1 MGVRLV
7 NILSALLLIFLYSC
21 SDEKISSGISS
32 GDVVSARL
40 SLLGTSA
47 EETDAVENVSAYRF
61 DDGILK
67 EVFDT
72 LEPGTDGIVSLKPS
86 VMSGNVYF
94 LVNAGEVLAG
104 RGFETGVTSES
115 DFQAMTAGADEM
127 VSGGMFLSGMS
138 TISRQTSSVAVAM
151 KRSVARIDISSPIN
165 NLSVNSVKV
174 KNVCPKG
181 YVLDGG
187 NGGEIPQPVD
197 MVKDYADSPLT
208 ASAETLFYLPHQ
220 EGNNFEVEIMVTS
233 SGSWHRLKTVLP
245 DISRNKVY
253 TLKVYADGEDFRVKV
268 VEASWQEG
276 DGTTSDG
283 LRNAFVDV
291 DNSVLSDGIRVNETR
306 DSVFIP
312 SWETNFSLAI
322 SGELGSTV
330 NVDGLVKGVDVT
342 VSRSGNLDN
351 VCSLNV
357 NSSNKMIGSVDGY
370 MYVKVH
376 NGDALRGRVVLVFL
390 ANPVKMQGQ
399 LSFDGNYVCDF
410 GRYID
415 GELAVLN
422 VPDDKVIRLEFD
434 ENSPEWM
441 KLEETADGTYRI
453 LGGWR
458 PNDADADGRTQEG
471 RIVISDVS
479 GMHNETYTVKRQNW
493 GLPVVNINGTW
504 WCKYNLRGN
513 VKDFT
518 DQILVSNDPARGGS
532 IADYLAECT
541 DDEYLNVLGDQYQ
554 AGNRDGLKLKNDG
567 TGFLFDGYSTKTD
580 NFGTLNPGYMAPDGY
595 EIPDYNDYRFFTW
608 GTDCNLGYFN
618 PGAFN
623 NGLGQRLNFSVVE
636 REATFLGY
644 DYGNVTFYDFEYG
657 GEHLVLCGLGHQWSE
672 TGISKKMILFATYG
686 NSGSTWLIEG
696 YSKSDGRGNWFKFA
710 ASNAVKTRTIRC
722 VKSPVEYIY

>member
-1 MGVRLV
+1 MRVRLV

-21 SDEKISSGISS
+21 SDERISSGNPS
-32 GDVVSARL
+32 GDVVTARL

-67 EVFDT
+67 EVFDV

-94 LVNAGEVLAG
+94 MVNAGDVLAA
-104 RGFETGVTSES
+104 RNFEIDVTSES

-138 TISRQTSSVAVAM
+138 AISRQTSSVAVAM
-151 KRSVARIDISSPIN
+151 KRSVARIDISSPIK
-165 NLSVNSVKV
+165 NLEVNSVKV
-174 KNVCPKG
+174 KNVCPEG
-181 YVLDGG
+181 YVIEGG
-187 NGGEIPQPVD
+187 NGGDIPQPID

-208 ASAETLFYLPHQ
+208 SAEETLFYLPHQ
-220 EGNNFEVEIMVTS
+220 EGKNFEVEIMVTS
-233 SGSWHRLKTVLP
+233 SGSWHRLRTVLP

-268 VEASWQEG
+268 LEASWLEG
-276 DGTTSDG
+276 NGTTSDG
-283 LRNAFVDV
+283 LTNALVDIE
-291 DNSVLSDGIRVNETR
+291 NSLLDDGVRVNETR

-322 SGELGSTV
+322 SGEAGSTV
-330 NVDGLVKGVDVT
+330 SVDGLVNGVDIT
-342 VSRSGNLDN
+342 VSRTVNLDN
-351 VCSLNV
+351 LCSLNV
-357 NSSNKMIGSVDGY
+357 SSSNKMIGSVEGY
-370 MYVKVH
+370 MYVNVH
-376 NGDALRGRVVLVFL
+376 NGDALRGRVVLVFW

-399 LSFDGNYVCDF
+399 LNFDDNYVCDF

-422 VPDDKVIRLEFD
+422 VPDDMVIRLEFD
-434 ENSPEWM
+434 DNLPEWM
-441 KLEETADGTYRI
+441 KLEETAEGKYRI

-458 PNDADADGRTQEG
+458 PNDADADGRIQEA

-479 GMHNETYTVKRQNW
+479 GMHNEVYTVRRQNW

-513 VKDFT
+513 VKEFA
-518 DQILVSNDPARGGS
+518 DQILVSNDPASGGS
-532 IADYLAECT
+532 VADYMAGCT
-541 DDEYLNVLGDQYQ
+541 DDEFLNVLGDQYQ
-554 AGNRDGLKLKNDG
+554 AGNRDALKLKNDG
-567 TGFLFDGYSTKTD
+567 TGFLFEGYSTKTD
-580 NFGTLNPGYMAPDGY
+580 NFGTLDPHYMAPDGY
-595 EIPDYNDYRFFTW
+595 EIPDYDDYRFFNW
-608 GTDCNLGYFN
+608 GNNSNLGYYN
-618 PGAFN
+618 PGVFN

-636 REATFLGY
+636 REATFLGHE
-644 DYGNVTFYDFEYG
+644 YGNITFYDFEYG

-672 TGISKKMILFATYG
+672 TSIAKKMIQFATYG

-696 YSKSDGRGNWFKFA
+696 YSKSEGKGNWFKFT
-710 ASNAVKTRTIRC
+710 ASNAQKTRTIRC
-722 VKSPVEYIY
+722 VKTPVEYIY

>member
-1 MGVRLV
+1 MRVRLV

-21 SDEKISSGISS
+21 NDGSIPSGISS
-32 GDVVSARL
+32 GDVLAARL
-40 SLLGTSA
+40 SLLSTSA
-47 EETDAVENVSAYRF
+47 AATDAVENVSAYRF
-61 DDGILK
+61 DGGILK

-72 LEPGTDGIVSLKPS
+72 LETGTDGVVSLKPS
-86 VMSGNVYF
+86 AMSGNVYF
-94 LVNAGEVLAG
+94 MVNAGEVLAG
-104 RGFETGVTSES
+104 RGFEVGVTSES
-115 DFQAMTAGADEM
+115 DFQAMTAGTDEM
-127 VSGGMFLSGMS
+127 VSGGMFLSGMAS
-138 TISRQTSSVAVAM
+138 ISPQISSVAVAM

-165 NLSVNSVKV
+165 NLAVNSVKV

-181 YVLDGG
+181 YVVEGG
-187 NGGEIPQPVD
+187 NGGDIPQPVD
-197 MVKDYADSPLT
+197 MVKDYADSPLM
-208 ASAETLFYLPHQ
+208 AAEETLFYLPHQ
-220 EGNNFEVEIMVTS
+220 EDNNFEVEIMVTS
-233 SGSWHRLKTVLP
+233 SGSWHRLRTVLP

-253 TLKVYADGEDFRVKV
+253 TLKVYGDGEDFSVKV
-268 VEASWQEG
+268 VEGSWLEG

-283 LRNAFVDV
+283 LTNALVDV
-291 DNSVLSDGIRVNETR
+291 ENSVLDDGVRVNEAR

-312 SWETNFSLAI
+312 SWETNFRIAI
-322 SGELGSTV
+322 SGEEGSNV

-351 VCSLNV
+351 LCSLNV
-357 NSSNKMIGSVDGY
+357 NSSNKMIGGTDGY
-370 MYVKVH
+370 MYVNVQ

-399 LSFDGNYVCDF
+399 LDFDDNYVCDF

-434 ENSPEWM
+434 ESSPEWM
-441 KLEETADGTYRI
+441 KLEKTAEGTYRI

-458 PNDADADGRTQEG
+458 PNDADADGRIQEC
-471 RIVISDVS
+471 RILISDVS
-479 GMHNETYTVKRQNW
+479 GMHNEIYTVRRQNW

-513 VKDFT
+513 VKEFT
-518 DQILVSNDPARGGS
+518 DQILISNDPARGGS
-532 IADYLAECT
+532 VADYLAQCT
-541 DDEYLNVLGDQYQ
+541 DDEFLNVLGDQYQ

-567 TGFLFDGYSTKTD
+567 TGFLFEGYSSKTD
-580 NFGTLNPGYMAPDGY
+580 NFGTLSPGYMAPDGY
-595 EIPDYNDYRFFTW
+595 EIPDYDDYRFFNW
-608 GTDCNLGYFN
+608 GNNSNLGYHN
-618 PGAFN
+618 PGVFN

-644 DYGNVTFYDFEYG
+644 EYGNVTFYDFEYE
-657 GEHLVLCGLGHQWSE
+657 GEHLVLFGLGHQWSE
-672 TGISKKMILFATYG
+672 TGISKKMIQYATYG

-696 YSKSDGRGNWFKFA
+696 YSKTEGRGNWFKYA

-722 VKSPVEYIY
+722 VKTPVEYIY

>member
-1 MGVRLV
+1 M
-7 NILSALLLIFLYSC
+7 
-21 SDEKISSGISS
+21 
-32 GDVVSARL
+32 SARL

-94 LVNAGEVLAG
+94 MVNAGEVLAG

-165 NLSVNSVKV
+165 NLAVNSVKV
-174 KNVCPKG
+174 KNVCPEG

-187 NGGEIPQPVD
+187 NSGDIPQPVD

-208 ASAETLFYLPHQ
+208 AAEEILFYLPHQ
-220 EGNNFEVEIMVTS
+220 EGKNFEVEIMVTS
-233 SGSWHRLKTVLP
+233 SGSWHRLRTVLP

-253 TLKVYADGEDFRVKV
+253 TLKVYGDGEDFRVKV
-268 VEASWQEG
+268 VEGLWLEG

-283 LRNAFVDV
+283 LTNALVDV
-291 DNSVLSDGIRVNETR
+291 ENSLLDDGVRVNETR

-312 SWETNFSLAI
+312 SWETNFRIAI
-322 SGELGSTV
+322 SGEEGSTV
-330 NVDGLVKGVDVT
+330 NVEGLVNGVDVT

-357 NSSNKMIGSVDGY
+357 RSSNKMIGSVDGY
-370 MYVKVH
+370 MYVNVH

-399 LSFDGNYVCDF
+399 LNFDDNYVCDF

-453 LGGWR
+453 
-458 PNDADADGRTQEG
+458 
-471 RIVISDVS
+471 
-479 GMHNETYTVKRQNW
+479 VKRQNW

-513 VKDFT
+513 VKEFT
-518 DQILVSNDPARGGS
+518 DQILISNDPARGGS
-532 IADYLAECT
+532 VADYLTECT
-541 DDEYLNVLGDQYQ
+541 DDEFLSVLGDQYQ
-554 AGNRDGLKLKNDG
+554 AGNRDGLKLKNDS

-580 NFGTLNPGYMAPDGY
+580 NFGTLNPSYMAPDGY
-595 EIPDYNDYRFFTW
+595 EIPDYDDYRFFNW
-608 GTDCNLGYFN
+608 GNNCNLGYYN

-636 REATFLGY
+636 REAMFLGY
-644 DYGNVTFYDFEYG
+644 EYGNVTFYDFEYE

-672 TGISKKMILFATYG
+672 TGISKKMIQFATYG

>member
-86 VMSGNVYF
+86 AMSGNVYF
-94 LVNAGEVLAG
+94 MINSGNLVSG
-104 RGFETGVTSES
+104 RGFEIGVTSEA
-115 DFQAMTAGADEM
+115 DFQAMIAGADEM

-138 TISRQTSSVAVAM
+138 TISRQTSSVAVVM

-174 KNVCPKG
+174 KNVCPEG
-181 YVLDGG
+181 YVIEGGSGG
-187 NGGEIPQPVD
+187 NIPQPVD
-197 MVKDYADSPLT
+197 MVKDYADNPLT
-208 ASAETLFYLPHQ
+208 AAEETLFYLPHQ

-268 VEASWQEG
+268 VEASWLEG

-312 SWETNFSLAI
+312 SWETNFSLAM
-322 SGELGSTV
+322 SGEAGSTV
-330 NVDGLVKGVDVT
+330 SVDGLVKGVDVT

-351 VCSLNV
+351 LCSLNV
-357 NSSNKMIGSVDGY
+357 SSSNKIIGSVDGY
-370 MYVKVH
+370 MYVNVH

-399 LSFDGNYVCDF
+399 LNFD
-410 GRYID
+410 
-415 GELAVLN
+415 
-422 VPDDKVIRLEFD
+422 
-434 ENSPEWM
+434 
-441 KLEETADGTYRI
+441 
-453 LGGWR
+453 
-458 PNDADADGRTQEG
+458 
-471 RIVISDVS
+471 
-479 GMHNETYTVKRQNW
+479 
-493 GLPVVNINGTW
+493 
-504 WCKYNLRGN
+504 LR
-513 VKDFT
+513 F
-518 DQILVSNDPARGGS
+518 
-532 IADYLAECT
+532 
-541 DDEYLNVLGDQYQ
+541 
-554 AGNRDGLKLKNDG
+554 
-567 TGFLFDGYSTKTD
+567 
-580 NFGTLNPGYMAPDGY
+580 
-595 EIPDYNDYRFFTW
+595 
-608 GTDCNLGYFN
+608 
-618 PGAFN
+618 
-623 NGLGQRLNFSVVE
+623 
-636 REATFLGY
+636 
-644 DYGNVTFYDFEYG
+644 
-657 GEHLVLCGLGHQWSE
+657 
-672 TGISKKMILFATYG
+672 
-686 NSGSTWLIEG
+686 
-696 YSKSDGRGNWFKFA
+696 
-710 ASNAVKTRTIRC
+710 RTIYRR
-722 VKSPVEYIY
+722 

>member
-21 SDEKISSGISS
+21 SDDNMSSVNSS
-32 GDVVSARL
+32 SDVVVAKL
-40 SLLGTSA
+40 SSLSTSVA
-47 EETDAVENVSAYRF
+47 ETDAVENVSAYRF
-61 DDGILK
+61 DGGMLT

-72 LEPGTDGIVSLKPS
+72 LEPGADGVVSLKPS
-86 VMSGNVYF
+86 AMRGNVYF
-94 LVNAGEVLAG
+94 MVNAGNIVSG
-104 RGFETGVTSES
+104 RGFEVGVTSES
-115 DFQAMTAGADEM
+115 DFKAMTAGTDEM
-127 VSGGMFLSGMS
+127 VSGGMFLSGMAP
-138 TISRQTSSVAVAM
+138 ISPQTSSVAVAM

-174 KNVCPKG
+174 KNVCPEG
-181 YVLDGG
+181 YVIEEG
-187 NGGEIPQPVD
+187 NGGDIPQPVD

-208 ASAETLFYLPHQ
+208 AAEETLFYLPHQ
-220 EGNNFEVEIMVTS
+220 EGKNFEVEIMVTS
-233 SGSWHRLKTVLP
+233 SGSWHRLRTVLP

-253 TLKVYADGEDFRVKV
+253 TLKVYGDGEDLSVKV
-268 VEASWQEG
+268 VEGSWLEG
-276 DGTTSDG
+276 NGTTSDG

-342 VSRSGNLDN
+342 VSRSENINLYN
-351 VCSLNV
+351 LNV
-357 NSSNKMIGSVDGY
+357 NSSNKMIGSTDGY
-370 MYVKVH
+370 MYVNVQ
-376 NGDALRGRVVLVFL
+376 NGGVLRGRVVLVFL

-399 LSFDGNYVCDF
+399 LDFDDNYVCDF

-415 GELAVLN
+415 GELAVLS
-422 VPDDKVIRLEFD
+422 VPDDKIIRLEFD
-434 ENSPEWM
+434 DNSPEWM
-441 KLEETADGTYRI
+441 KLEETEDGTYRI
-453 LGGWR
+453 WGGWR
-458 PNDADADGRTQEG
+458 PNDAEADGRIQEG
-471 RIVISDVS
+471 RILISDVS
-479 GMHNETYTVKRQNW
+479 GVHNEIYTVRRQNW

-513 VKDFT
+513 VKEFT

-532 IADYLAECT
+532 VADYLAECT
-541 DDEYLNVLGDQYQ
+541 DDEFLNILGDQYQ
-554 AGNRDGLKLKNDG
+554 AGNHDGLKLKNDG
-567 TGFLFDGYSTKTD
+567 TGFLFEGYSLKTD
-580 NFGTLNPGYMAPDGY
+580 NFGTLNPDYMAPDGY
-595 EIPDYNDYRFFTW
+595 EIPDYDDYRFFTW

-636 REATFLGY
+636 REAMFLGY
-644 DYGNVTFYDFEYG
+644 EYGNVTFYDFEYE

-672 TGISKKMILFATYG
+672 TGISKKMIQFATYG

-696 YSKSDGRGNWFKFA
+696 YSKSEGRGNWFKFA

-722 VKSPVEYIY
+722 VKTPVEYIY

>member
-7 NILSALLLIFLYSC
+7 NILSVLLLISLYSC
-21 SDEKISSGISS
+21 SDDSISYGNSS
-32 GDVVSARL
+32 GDVVAARL
-40 SLLGTSA
+40 SLLSTSA
-47 EETDAVENVSAYRF
+47 AETDAVENVSAYRF
-61 DDGILK
+61 DGGILT
-67 EVFDT
+67 EVFEK
-72 LEPGTDGIVSLKPS
+72 LEPGTDGVVSLKPS
-86 VMSGNVYF
+86 AMSGNVYF
-94 LVNAGEVLAG
+94 MINAGNLVSG
-104 RGFETGVTSES
+104 RGFEVGVTSES

-127 VSGGMFLSGMS
+127 VSDGMFLSGMAS
-138 TISRQTSSVAVAM
+138 ISQQTSYVSVAM

-165 NLSVNSVKV
+165 NVAVNSVKV
-174 KNVCPKG
+174 KNVCPEG
-181 YVLDGG
+181 YVIEGG
-187 NGGEIPQPVD
+187 NGGNIPQPVD

-208 ASAETLFYLPHQ
+208 AAEETLFYFPHQ
-220 EGNNFEVEIMVTS
+220 EGKNFEVEIMVTS

-245 DISRNKVY
+245 DILRNKVY
-253 TLKVYADGEDFRVKV
+253 TLKVYGDGEDFSVKV

-322 SGELGSTV
+322 SGEVGSTV

-351 VCSLNV
+351 LCSLNV
-357 NSSNKMIGSVDGY
+357 SSSNKMIGSVDGY
-370 MYVKVH
+370 MYVNVH
-376 NGDALRGRVVLVFL
+376 YGDALRGRVVLVFL

-399 LSFDGNYVCDF
+399 LNFDDNYVCDF

-458 PNDADADGRTQEG
+458 PNDADADGRIQEG
-471 RIVISDVS
+471 RILISDLS
-479 GMHNETYTVKRQNW
+479 GVHNETYTVKRQNW

-513 VKDFT
+513 VKEFT
-518 DQILVSNDPARGGS
+518 DQILISNDPARGGS
-532 IADYLAECT
+532 VADYLAGCT
-541 DDEYLNVLGDQYQ
+541 DDEFLSVLGDQYQ

-567 TGFLFDGYSTKTD
+567 TGFLFEGYSSKTD

-595 EIPDYNDYRFFTW
+595 EIPDYNDYRFFNW
-608 GTDCNLGYFN
+608 GNNCNLGYHN

-636 REATFLGY
+636 REAIFLGY
-644 DYGNVTFYDFEYG
+644 EYGNVTFYDFEYE
-657 GEHLVLCGLGHQWSE
+657 GEHLVFYGLGHQWSE
-672 TGISKKMILFATYG
+672 TGISKKMIQFATYG

-696 YSKSDGRGNWFKFA
+696 YSNSDGRGNWFKFA
-710 ASNAVKTRTIRC
+710 ASNAQKTRTIRC
-722 VKSPVEYIY
+722 VKTPVEYIY

>member
-1 MGVRLV
+1 MRVRLV
-7 NILSALLLIFLYSC
+7 NILSALLLISLYSC
-21 SDEKISSGISS
+21 SDDSISSGNSS
-32 GDVVSARL
+32 GDVVAARL
-40 SLLGTSA
+40 SLLSTSA
-47 EETDAVENVSAYRF
+47 AETDAVENVSAYRF
-61 DDGILK
+61 DGGILT
-67 EVFDT
+67 EVFET
-72 LEPGTDGIVSLKPS
+72 LEPGTDGVVSLKPS
-86 VMSGNVYF
+86 AMSGNVYF
-94 LVNAGEVLAG
+94 MINAGNLVSG
-104 RGFETGVTSES
+104 RGFEVGVTSES

-370 MYVKVH
+370 MYVNVH

-399 LSFDGNYVCDF
+399 LSFDDNYVCDF

-441 KLEETADGTYRI
+441 KLR
-453 LGGWR
+453 R
-458 PNDADADGRTQEG
+458 
-471 RIVISDVS
+471 V
-479 GMHNETYTVKRQNW
+479 
-493 GLPVVNINGTW
+493 
-504 WCKYNLRGN
+504 
-513 VKDFT
+513 
-518 DQILVSNDPARGGS
+518 
-532 IADYLAECT
+532 
-541 DDEYLNVLGDQYQ
+541 
-554 AGNRDGLKLKNDG
+554 
-567 TGFLFDGYSTKTD
+567 
-580 NFGTLNPGYMAPDGY
+580 
-595 EIPDYNDYRFFTW
+595 
-608 GTDCNLGYFN
+608 
-618 PGAFN
+618 
-623 NGLGQRLNFSVVE
+623 
-636 REATFLGY
+636 
-644 DYGNVTFYDFEYG
+644 
-657 GEHLVLCGLGHQWSE
+657 
-672 TGISKKMILFATYG
+672 
-686 NSGSTWLIEG
+686 
-696 YSKSDGRGNWFKFA
+696 
-710 ASNAVKTRTIRC
+710 RC
-722 VKSPVEYIY
+722 A

>member
-1 MGVRLV
+1 MRVRLV

-21 SDEKISSGISS
+21 NDGSIPSGISS
-32 GDVVSARL
+32 GDVLAARL
-40 SLLGTSA
+40 SLLSTSA
-47 EETDAVENVSAYRF
+47 AATDAVENVSAYRF
-61 DDGILK
+61 DGGILK

-72 LEPGTDGIVSLKPS
+72 LETGTDGVVSLKPS
-86 VMSGNVYF
+86 AMSGNVYF
-94 LVNAGEVLAG
+94 MVNAGEVLAG
-104 RGFETGVTSES
+104 RGFEVGVTSES
-115 DFQAMTAGADEM
+115 DFQAMTAGTDEM
-127 VSGGMFLSGMS
+127 VSGGMFLSGMAS
-138 TISRQTSSVAVAM
+138 ISPQISSVAVAM

-165 NLSVNSVKV
+165 NLAVNSVKV

-181 YVLDGG
+181 YVVEGG
-187 NGGEIPQPVD
+187 NGGDIPQPVD
-197 MVKDYADSPLT
+197 MVKDYADSPLM
-208 ASAETLFYLPHQ
+208 AAEETLFYFPHQ
-220 EGNNFEVEIMVTS
+220 EDKNFEVEIMVTS
-233 SGSWHRLKTVLP
+233 SGSWHRLRTVLP

-253 TLKVYADGEDFRVKV
+253 TLKVYGDGEDFSVKV
-268 VEASWQEG
+268 VEGSWLEG
-276 DGTTSDG
+276 DGTISDG
-283 LRNAFVDV
+283 LTNALVDV
-291 DNSVLSDGIRVNETR
+291 ENSVLDDGIRDNEAR

-322 SGELGSTV
+322 SGEEASTV

-351 VCSLNV
+351 LCSLNV
-357 NSSNKMIGSVDGY
+357 NSSNKMIGGTDGY
-370 MYVKVH
+370 MYVNVQ

-399 LSFDGNYVCDF
+399 LDFDDNYVCDF

-422 VPDDKVIRLEFD
+422 APDDKVIRLEFD
-434 ENSPEWM
+434 ESSPEWM
-441 KLEETADGTYRI
+441 KLEETAEGTYRI

-458 PNDADADGRTQEG
+458 PNDADADGRIQEC
-471 RIVISDVS
+471 RILISDVS
-479 GMHNETYTVKRQNW
+479 GMHNEIYTVRRQNW

-513 VKDFT
+513 VKEFT
-518 DQILVSNDPARGGS
+518 DQILISNDPARGGS
-532 IADYLAECT
+532 VADYLAECT
-541 DDEYLNVLGDQYQ
+541 DDEFLDVLGDQYQ

-567 TGFLFDGYSTKTD
+567 TGFLYEGYSSKTD
-580 NFGTLNPGYMAPDGY
+580 NFGTLSPGYMAPDGY
-595 EIPDYNDYRFFTW
+595 EIPDYDDYRFFNW
-608 GTDCNLGYFN
+608 GNNSNLGYHN
-618 PGAFN
+618 PGVFN

-644 DYGNVTFYDFEYG
+644 EYGNVTFYDFEYE

-672 TGISKKMILFATYG
+672 TGISKKMIQYATYG

-696 YSKSDGRGNWFKFA
+696 YSKTEGRGNWFKYA

-722 VKSPVEYIY
+722 VKTPVEYIY

>member
-1 MGVRLV
+1 MRVRLV
-7 NILSALLLIFLYSC
+7 NILSALLLISLYSC
-21 SDEKISSGISS
+21 SDDSISSGNSS
-32 GDVVSARL
+32 GDVVAARL
-40 SLLGTSA
+40 SLLSTSA
-47 EETDAVENVSAYRF
+47 AETDAVENVSAYRF
-61 DDGILK
+61 DGGILT
-67 EVFDT
+67 EVFET
-72 LEPGTDGIVSLKPS
+72 LEPGTDGVVSLKPS
-86 VMSGNVYF
+86 AMSGNVYF
-94 LVNAGEVLAG
+94 MINAGNLVSG
-104 RGFETGVTSES
+104 RGFEVGVTSEL

-197 MVKDYADSPLT
+197 MVKDYADSPLM
-208 ASAETLFYLPHQ
+208 AAEETLFYLPHQ
-220 EGNNFEVEIMVTS
+220 EDKNFEVEIMVTS
-233 SGSWHRLKTVLP
+233 SGSWHRLRTVLL

-253 TLKVYADGEDFRVKV
+253 TLKVYGDGEDFSVKV
-268 VEASWQEG
+268 VEGSWLEG

-283 LRNAFVDV
+283 LTNALVDV
-291 DNSVLSDGIRVNETR
+291 ENSVLDDGVRVNETR

-322 SGELGSTV
+322 SGEEGSTV

-357 NSSNKMIGSVDGY
+357 NSSNKMIGGTDGY
-370 MYVKVH
+370 MYVNVQ

-458 PNDADADGRTQEG
+458 PNDADADGRIQEG
-471 RIVISDVS
+471 RILISDVS
-479 GMHNETYTVKRQNW
+479 GVHNETYTVKRQNW

-580 NFGTLNPGYMAPDGY
+580 NFGTLAPGYMAPDGY
-595 EIPDYNDYRFFTW
+595 EIPDYDDYRFFTW

-657 GEHLVLCGLGHQWSE
+657 GVHLVLCGLGHQWSE

-686 NSGSTWLIEG
+686 NSGNTWMIEG
-696 YSKSDGRGNWFKFA
+696 YSKSEGRGNWFKFA
-710 ASNAVKTRTIRC
+710 ASNAQKTRTIRC